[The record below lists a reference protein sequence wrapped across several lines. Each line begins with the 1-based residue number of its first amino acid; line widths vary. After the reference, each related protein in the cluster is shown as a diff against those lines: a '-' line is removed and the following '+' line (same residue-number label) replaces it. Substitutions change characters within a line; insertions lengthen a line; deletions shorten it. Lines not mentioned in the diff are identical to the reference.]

1 MISSVSFLVFEPKV
15 LMINTLLRLV
25 VQFSLNFHFN
35 SKLLSYF
42 VKELVV
48 QVHAQ
53 FFLAVENSE
62 ILILLIARV
71 EESVYGT
78 LSCGFRNPN
87 LVVKYYILTSLRY
100 NYKFI
105 AALKSIWIVV

>member
-25 VQFSLNFHFN
+25 VQFSLNF
-35 SKLLSYF
+35 LLIQSSF
-42 VKELVV
+42 SILLKELVV
-48 QVHAQ
+48 QVHTQ
-53 FFLAVENSE
+53 FFLAIENSE

-78 LSCGFRNPN
+78 LSRSFRNLN
-87 LVVKYYILTSLRY
+87 LLVKYHSFTSLRY
-100 NYKFI
+100 SYKFI